1 MQGNQT
7 FVVLWYPRFVAKDD
21 RDMEWRL
28 VATKGRESCRW
39 QAADNSWVALSL
51 GSQGDITKVVVTAS
65 DGRSEVVDGYEQG
78 LNLARK
84 WRNDWI
90 QSDTHGS
97 PSHTSG
103 PWLPPLPGRTS
114 DMLDET
120 NLPPGESAANRGSI
134 PPTSSSR
141 QRSSPP
147 PPGAFPPVSP
157 ASPLS
162 SISRVSQP
170 KTLSRTSQFPVPSS
184 SPGID
189 ERPASE
195 SRDRW
200 SPPQRTTG
208 GGSSRSMGRPLSDT
222 LDPDHDPLS
231 RGKK

>member
-1 MQGNQT
+1 
-7 FVVLWYPRFVAKDD
+7 
-21 RDMEWRL
+21 MEWRL

-39 QAADNSWVALSL
+39 QAVDNSWVALSL
-51 GSQGDITKVVVTAS
+51 GAQGDITKVVVTAS

-84 WRNDWI
+84 WRNDWV

-103 PWLPPLPGRTS
+103 PWLPPLPGRGSEFS
-114 DMLDET
+114 D
-120 NLPPGESAANRGSI
+120 ESAQPPSLTESSSGHRGTI
-134 PPTSSSR
+134 PPTTASR
-141 QRSSPP
+141 QRSSPLP
-147 PPGAFPPVSP
+147 QGTFPPGSP

-170 KTLSRTSQFPVPSS
+170 KPLSRTSQFPVPAS
-184 SPGID
+184 SPGVE

-208 GGSSRSMGRPLSDT
+208 GGSSRSMGRPLNDN
-222 LDPDHDPLS
+222 LDPDHDPLG